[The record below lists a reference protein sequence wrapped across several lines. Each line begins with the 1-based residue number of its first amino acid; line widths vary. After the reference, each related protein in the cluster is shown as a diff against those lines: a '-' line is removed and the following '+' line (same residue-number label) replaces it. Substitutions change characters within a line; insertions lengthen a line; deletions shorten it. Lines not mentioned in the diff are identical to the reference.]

1 MGELHLIQNVMKKD
15 NKISDGEKALIDM
28 GLYIANPI
36 NLNILLTQN
45 EKDVLNAIRHN
56 KNSKQHYISNSA
68 LRLTTGL
75 SENTVRKARDKLLQ
89 LGFIEK
95 DGVST
100 LGIDYKI
107 KYGTLCQKLERLNQE
122 KNPVQRLILADKL
135 RGCGQHIHQKLIK
148 QFVGSEFDM

>member
-1 MGELHLIQNVMKKD
+1 MSKNG
-15 NKISDGEKALIDM
+15 KIGDGEKALLDM

-45 EKDVLNAIRHN
+45 EKDVLNAIRHS
-56 KNSKQHYISNSA
+56 KNSKQRFISNSA

-107 KYGTLCQKLERLNQE
+107 KYGTLCQKLECLNQE
-122 KNPVQRLILADKL
+122 KNPVKRLILANKL
-135 RGCGQHIHQKLIK
+135 RGDGQHIHEKLIK
-148 QFVGSEFDM
+148 QFIDSEFDI